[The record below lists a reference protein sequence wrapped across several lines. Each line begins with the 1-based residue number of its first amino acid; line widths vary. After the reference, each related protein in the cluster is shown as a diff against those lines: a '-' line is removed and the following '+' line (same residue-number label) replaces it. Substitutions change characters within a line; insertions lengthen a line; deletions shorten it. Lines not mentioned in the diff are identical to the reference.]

1 MTGHLV
7 SSPVFGF
14 HIGLGTV
21 VEQAHF
27 WSKAPLMNGVS
38 RWQLNIK
45 PDFTHLF
52 HGTTLGVCPS
62 VHFLHREDTDVKP
75 ANFWSQGLLVNGVRS
90 WQLSIKHDLTHQFH
104 GLTLGCLPQC
114 PGSTSVRAP
123 MWNRPTSG
131 ARVHL

>member
-27 WSKAPLMNGVS
+27 WSKGP
-38 RWQLNIK
+38 
-45 PDFTHLF
+45 
-52 HGTTLGVCPS
+52 
-62 VHFLHREDTDVKP
+62 
-75 ANFWSQGLLVNGVRS
+75 LVNGVRS
-90 WQLSIKHDLTHQFH
+90 WQFIIKHDFTHLFH
-104 GLTLGCLPQC
+104 GWILGVLPSVQVPHRSLHRC
-114 PGSTSVRAP
+114 GTGLLLEPGSTCEWSQKLAIDYKTSFDTSVSWPDTWCPPQCSGSTPFCYR
-123 MWNRPTSG
+123 TTCG